1 MYRLGHA
8 VTGIMPEQ
16 TYGNKKVLVVLRGCV
31 TTCDCYNS
39 EMIVVQ
45 PTSFDCLSVC
55 LFVCLSL
62 SAHFAIS
69 PAHPF
74 IPQCICLSTHL
85 PSLSPTH
92 PSLVCL
98 CLPTCHLTHPPT
110 HPSLVCLSTHLPS
123 HPPTHPSLVCLCLST
138 HLPPLPPTH
147 SSLVCLCLSTHLPS
161 HPPPHPSLVCLSTHL
176 PSLPP
181 THPTVSICLYLLIH
195 PLATSPVHQSSPLP
209 VCPSTFHCTV
219 LELKLFLP
227 VCVCVFC
234 LYSCLRDWCLRVLC
248 FRAGMDA
255 VLRSNSHVALD
266 HFPVELCEVLFLLLT
281 FSFLYI

>member
-8 VTGIMPEQ
+8 ITGIMPEQ

-85 PSLSPTH
+85 PSL
-92 PSLVCL
+92 
-98 CLPTCHLTHPPT
+98 
-110 HPSLVCLSTHLPS
+110 
-123 HPPTHPSLVCLCLST
+123 
-138 HLPPLPPTH
+138 
-147 SSLVCLCLSTHLPS
+147 
-161 HPPPHPSLVCLSTHL
+161 
-176 PSLPP
+176 PP

-209 VCPSTFHCTV
+209 VCPSTFHRTV
-219 LELKLFLP
+219 LDLKLFLP